1 MREGSKQCGIASAA
15 DREKSNADPPPDC
28 LSGNSD
34 HCGLVELLKC
44 RRRQIAR
51 GLYNQPDQPDRE
63 HGPVAGSAI
72 RRVLIE
78 PIPLRNDRARPGR
91 LLSGFGCRPLSNRRA
106 PTAAPGSPIDSPP
119 TAAAWRSRRHIHRRR
134 SRGHSRS
141 RHRKARQRDRPPDRC
156 RGPSPNR
163 PNHHA
168 SGRRR
173 RANGRPTGHRPYL
186 ATLLSL
192 QRS

>member
-1 MREGSKQCGIASAA
+1 MREGSKQCGITFAA

-78 PIPLRNDRARPGR
+78 PIPLKNDRARPGR
-91 LLSGFGCRPLSNRRA
+91 LLSGFGCRPYALEATFYGVRQVGFIIALFFGVATAVPTVDRVDRHQHADRIGYERIVAFGNEPYMRSSEATARA
-106 PTAAPGSPIDSPP
+106 V
-119 TAAAWRSRRHIHRRR
+119 
-134 SRGHSRS
+134 
-141 RHRKARQRDRPPDRC
+141 
-156 RGPSPNR
+156 
-163 PNHHA
+163 
-168 SGRRR
+168 
-173 RANGRPTGHRPYL
+173 
-186 ATLLSL
+186 
-192 QRS
+192 